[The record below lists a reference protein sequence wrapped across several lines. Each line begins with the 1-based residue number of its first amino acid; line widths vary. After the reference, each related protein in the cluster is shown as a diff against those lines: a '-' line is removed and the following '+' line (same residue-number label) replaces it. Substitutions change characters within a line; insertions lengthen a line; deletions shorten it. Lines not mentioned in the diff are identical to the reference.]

1 MKPLELTISAIG
13 PFAEQTE
20 ISFERLGNQGLFL
33 ISGDTG
39 AGKTTL
45 FDAICFAL
53 FGEASGSNRGVD
65 SMRSDFA
72 KPQIKSYVELTFS
85 HQGRQYR
92 VVRNPAYQRP
102 KLRGEGMTA
111 ESADAALYRES
122 GTERATLATGFT
134 PVKNEIET
142 ILGVDAKQFKQ
153 ISMIAQGEF
162 LKLLYADSTERGNIF
177 RKVFHTDLYAAFQ
190 KHLKDVEREKRN
202 ALEDSEKRL
211 LGYFSEMAD
220 EPLERDALFR
230 GEELLSAQEKNLQEM
245 EQGLQETEK
254 VLAEMEKRINELER
268 AISEGAETEQLFAKA
283 TAARQALEMQTALLP
298 EKQAETARLK
308 KQRDAL
314 DFVSP
319 LEQAWKTA
327 KKARE
332 NWTKISIENAEKEK
346 QMEETLAHL
355 QEEKRI
361 LDAQKPQLEEKRN
374 LLRKLKED
382 MERVR
387 QKEKAKQEMDTLTA
401 EKKAMEGDILTMQ
414 ETLTEQRKA
423 QDEWQEILFV
433 QEKLLLEIK
442 AQEQTISRKRE
453 RIESMETF
461 LRQKTEIGKKEK
473 DLQAL
478 QKKYLAAER
487 AWQAAKAESVQA
499 ETLYLRE
506 QAGFLAENL
515 AEGEACPVCGAT
527 HHPHKATL
535 TENAIT
541 QAEWKEKKEQ
551 EESANATL
559 RQASEQAKIAG
570 EKLLSVQENFRTGC
584 EKLGISAERLQTE
597 METADA
603 ACKQEETVLAD
614 KQKKIDEIEGL
625 RPEKEKLKES
635 IAENETNLAEMQK
648 KAEKTNSALQQKQ
661 GEYSLLQAQ
670 LGDMTEL
677 TEKCAALQDEIS
689 LAEKKESDLLED
701 LQNTREKKERFLAL
715 RTQAEQ
721 ESRTAAQTEQTA
733 ETAFLSV
740 LQEKCFANQTEYAE
754 YLVERTALE
763 CAEEENR
770 KFFTDLEKRKQ
781 MAEMLVESCA
791 KKERKDVSALEEE
804 KKTLSAE
811 RAAKKQTADE
821 TRKQTAV
828 LARLLENA
836 KKEWQERARAAAAYL
851 PIQELSRTANGELP
865 GKEKIAFEQ
874 FVQGFYFQKILQA
887 ANLRLQDM
895 TEGRYL
901 LLHAQ
906 KATNKRSQAGLELEV
921 LDHYTG
927 KSRSVRSLSGG
938 EAFKASLSLALGL
951 SDVIQAH
958 AGGVRVDTMFIDEGF
973 GSLDEQ
979 SREQAVQ
986 MLQRLSCGNRLV
998 GIISHVSELKE
1009 SIDKKIIV
1017 KKGSAGSSIAWQE

>member
-1 MKPLELTISAIG
+1 MKPVELTISAIG
-13 PFAEQTE
+13 PFAEETK

-72 KPQIKSYVELTFS
+72 KPQTKSFVALTFS

-111 ESADAALYRES
+111 ESADAALYEES
-122 GTERATLATGFT
+122 GAERATLATGFT
-134 PVKNEIET
+134 PVKNEIEA

-162 LKLLYADSTERGNIF
+162 LKLLYADSAARGDIF

-190 KHLKDVEREKRN
+190 KRLKDAEREKRI

-211 LGYFSEMAD
+211 LGYLNEMTGEA
-220 EPLERDALFR
+220 LEKEVLFG
-230 GEELLSAQEKNLQEM
+230 GEELLSTHEKRLQEM
-245 EQGLQETEK
+245 EQSLQETDEA
-254 VLAEMEKRINELER
+254 LTALEKRISALEH

-283 TAARQALEMQTALLP
+283 ATAQQALEKQAAHLA
-298 EKQAETARLK
+298 EKQAETARLR

-327 KKARE
+327 EKMRKGWQKSA
-332 NWTKISIENAEKEK
+332 IENAEKEK
-346 QMEETLAHL
+346 QAEETLAAL
-355 QEEKRI
+355 QEEKQL
-361 LDAQKPQLEEKRN
+361 LDAEKPQLEEKRN

-382 MERVR
+382 AERYR
-387 QKEKAKQEMDTLTA
+387 EKERAKQETERLAAEKNAVEAKMQALQERLTA
-401 EKKAMEGDILTMQ
+401 QKRAQ
-414 ETLTEQRKA
+414 E
-423 QDEWQEILFV
+423 EWQELLFA
-433 QEKLLLEIK
+433 QEKLLLEK
-442 AQEQTISRKRE
+442 QAQEQTIARKRE
-453 RIESMETF
+453 HIESIKAL
-461 LRQKTEIGKKEK
+461 LRQKTDIAKREK
-473 DLQAL
+473 DLL
-478 QKKYLAAER
+478 TMQKKYGAAEG
-487 AWQAAKAESVQA
+487 AWQAAKAEATQA

-515 AEGEACPVCGAT
+515 AEGAACPVCGAT
-527 HHPHKATL
+527 HHPHKAAL

-541 QAEWKEKKEQ
+541 QAEWQEKKAQ
-551 EESANATL
+551 EESANAAL
-559 RQASEQAKIAG
+559 RQASEQAKVAG
-570 EKLLSVQENFRTGC
+570 EKLLSAQETFRTGC
-584 EKLGISAERLQTE
+584 EKLGLLAEGLLAEQ
-597 METADA
+597 ETAEA
-603 ACKQEETVLAD
+603 ALKQETALLAE
-614 KQKKIDEIEGL
+614 KQKKIEETEAL
-625 RPEKEKLKES
+625 RPEKEKLQER
-635 IAENETNLAEMQK
+635 IAEIETALAALQK
-648 KAEKTNSALQQKQ
+648 KAEETNTALQQKQ

-670 LGDMTEL
+670 LGDMTDL
-677 TEKCAALQDEIS
+677 TEKCTALQNEIS
-689 LAEKKESDLLED
+689 LAEKKASDLLED
-701 LQNTREKKERFLAL
+701 LQQYEKKKAHFLAL

-721 ESRTAAQTEQTA
+721 ESRTAFETEEKA
-733 ETAFLSV
+733 EKAFLDI
-740 LQEKCFANQTEYAE
+740 LREKGFANREEYAA
-754 YLVERTALE
+754 YRIERTALE
-763 CAEEENR
+763 RAEEENR
-770 KFFTDLEKRKQ
+770 KFYVNLEKQKQ
-781 MAEMLVESCA
+781 LAEMLAESCA

-804 KKTLSAE
+804 RQTLAAA
-811 RAAKKQTADE
+811 RAAKKRAAE
-821 TRKQTAV
+821 EARKQTAV
-828 LARLLENA
+828 LANLLQNA
-836 KKEWQERARAAAAYL
+836 KKEWQEREQAVQAFL
-851 PIQELSRTANGELP
+851 PVSELSRTANGELP

-874 FVQGFYFQKILQA
+874 FVQGFYFRKILQA

-901 LLHAQ
+901 LLHAE

-958 AGGVRVDTMFIDEGF
+958 AGGVHVDAMFIDEGF

-986 MLQRLSCGNRLV
+986 VLQRLSYGNRLV

-1009 SIDKKIIV
+1009 SIEKKIIV
-1017 KKGSAGSSIAWQE
+1017 KKGSSGSSIAWQE